1 MLNRRN
7 RQSSSFFEQPNISTN
22 HDLRLPNNTM
32 TRTTTTTTP
41 SLGPTS
47 NVNSYYD
54 LLGVSPTATAEE
66 LKVAYHR
73 LARQYHP
80 DKQQSQ
86 SQSQS
91 TTNDNDNSTSSSLTT
106 SSLFIE
112 IQKAY
117 ECLRSESSRA
127 VYDEGQRLLSVR
139 KRQAH
144 HKALLL
150 DREDCRWERVTV
162 DEQEEIDEDSTDNSQ
177 EEEAEMEW
185 MLVYTCRCGSEVDV
199 TPSDDNDDEEAEDD
213 PLIDCPNCSLVYNI
227 TKLKGMAMPP

>member
-1 MLNRRN
+1 
-7 RQSSSFFEQPNISTN
+7 
-22 HDLRLPNNTM
+22 M
-32 TRTTTTTTP
+32 TRMTTTTTP
-41 SLGPTS
+41 SLGSIS
-47 NVNSYYD
+47 NDKSYYE
-54 LLGVSPTATAEE
+54 LLGVTPTATAEE

-86 SQSQS
+86 LSQS
-91 TTNDNDNSTSSSLTT
+91 TTNDTTATSSSTT
-106 SSLFIE
+106 SLFIE

-150 DREDCRWERVTV
+150 DREDCRWERVV
-162 DEQEEIDEDSTDNSQ
+162 IDEQEEIDDKDSNDNSQ
-177 EEEAEMEW
+177 EEAEMEW

-199 TPSDDNDDEEAEDD
+199 TPPADNDDEEEDD
-213 PLIDCPNCSLVYNI
+213 TLIDCPDCSLVYNI
-227 TKLKGMAMPP
+227 IKLKGMKMPP

>member
-1 MLNRRN
+1 
-7 RQSSSFFEQPNISTN
+7 
-22 HDLRLPNNTM
+22 M

-150 DREDCRWERVTV
+150 DREDCRWEHVAV
-162 DEQEEIDEDSTDNSQ
+162 EQEEIDEDSNDNSQ
-177 EEEAEMEW
+177 EEAEMEW

-199 TPSDDNDDEEAEDD
+199 TPPADNDDEEEDD
-213 PLIDCPNCSLVYNI
+213 TLIDCPDCSLVYNI
-227 TKLKGMAMPP
+227 IKLKGMKMPP